1 MSSSA
6 RPRPLLCASRPVA
19 GEGPMLLPA
28 ASWLPRALACAVAAD
43 EYLARTG
50 RL

>member
-1 MSSSA
+1 
-6 RPRPLLCASRPVA
+6 
-19 GEGPMLLPA
+19 MLLPA
-28 ASWLPRALACAVAAD
+28 AGWLPRALACAVAAD